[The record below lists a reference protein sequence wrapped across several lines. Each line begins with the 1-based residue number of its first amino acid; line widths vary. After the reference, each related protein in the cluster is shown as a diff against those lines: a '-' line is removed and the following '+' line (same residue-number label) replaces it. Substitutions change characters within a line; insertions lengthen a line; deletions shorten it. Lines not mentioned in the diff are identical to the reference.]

1 MERNP
6 APPPPP
12 ASETVALPEAEELE
26 EVEESLPARA
36 EVYWDEAGTDGEEAE
51 EELEMTEGEDN
62 VELGGNSGLY
72 SAMTG
77 DVVPLPAALC
87 SVSSATVYRHYIH
100 CMRIIAAYASGAIYG
115 TKEFKERV
123 PADC

>member
-12 ASETVALPEAEELE
+12 ASESETAALPEDEELE

-36 EVYWDEAGTDGEEAE
+36 EVHWDKASTDEEESE

-62 VELGGNSGLY
+62 VELGRNSGLY
-72 SAMTG
+72 YAITG
-77 DVVPLPAALC
+77 DVVPL
-87 SVSSATVYRHYIH
+87 ID
-100 CMRIIAAYASGAIYG
+100 
-115 TKEFKERV
+115 K
-123 PADC
+123 

>member
-1 MERNP
+1 M
-6 APPPPP
+6 
-12 ASETVALPEAEELE
+12 
-26 EVEESLPARA
+26 EESLPARA
-36 EVYWDEAGTDGEEAE
+36 EVRRDEASTNGEESE

-72 SAMTG
+72 YATTG

-87 SVSSATVYRHYIH
+87 SASPATIYWHYLH
-100 CMRIIAAYASGAIYG
+100 CMRIIGAYASGAIYG

-123 PADC
+123 YKTYRQIVDKFKVVRFGVI